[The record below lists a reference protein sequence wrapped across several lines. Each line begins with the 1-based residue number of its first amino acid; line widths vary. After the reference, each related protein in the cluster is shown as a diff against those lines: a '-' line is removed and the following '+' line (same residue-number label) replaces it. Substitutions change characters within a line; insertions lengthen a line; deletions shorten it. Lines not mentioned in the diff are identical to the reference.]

1 MTPTRPRYARIRQLV
16 DKLLTASGTRSAPVP
31 VEKIAARMGAE
42 IVFRDFDENVSG
54 VLVRSDTA
62 PVIGVATNQSVER
75 QRFTIAHELGHLALH
90 EGREVHVDKLFRIN
104 LRSPSSSRAED
115 VQEIEANAFAASLLM
130 PRLFLHRDIASI
142 ELDFEDPSRIL
153 PLAQKYGV
161 SVQAMTFRL
170 LNLFGSS
177 ERA

>member
-1 MTPTRPRYARIRQLV
+1 M
-16 DKLLTASGTRSAPVP
+16 
-31 VEKIAARMGAE
+31 
-42 IVFRDFDENVSG
+42 
-54 VLVRSDTA
+54 
-62 PVIGVATNQSVER
+62 
-75 QRFTIAHELGHLALH
+75 
-90 EGREVHVDKLFRIN
+90 KLFRIN

-130 PRLFLHRDIASI
+130 PQLFLQKDIASI

-177 ERA
+177 ERT